1 MKNFLNDYNDR
12 GHEKIYDFLNK
23 LPERGLKGYSL
34 DEYSVSVREKLKKE
48 IGRDDI
54 DVEFVAG
61 GTVANIVCAT
71 HTLRNYEA
79 IVSAKT
85 GHIAIHESGALEAT
99 GHKIITL
106 ESEDGKLSPELLLD
120 NLSLFGAENDV
131 IPKMLYISET
141 AETGAVY
148 TKEELKDLYEVC
160 LQYGLYMF
168 IDGAR
173 LSVAL
178 AATGM
183 TLKDISEVC
192 DIFTIGGTKNGALF
206 GEALVIVD
214 EDLKER
220 FRNHM
225 KQKGAI
231 MAKGFILAAQFDGL
245 FDQGLYYEI
254 GKIAYEK
261 AMTLKK
267 KLDSLNISYS
277 FKPESNQIFVKL
289 SKDQIEELRNRQV
302 LFDVENLGTDTF
314 NVRFCTC
321 YRTSDEEIDGLIED
335 LKEIL

>member
-12 GHEKIYDFLNK
+12 GHEKVYDFLSK

-34 DEYSVSVREKLKKE
+34 DEYSFSVREKLKKE

-106 ESEDGKLSPELLLD
+106 ESEDGKLNPELLLD
-120 NLSLFGAENDV
+120 RLSLFGAENDV

-148 TKEELKDLYEVC
+148 TKDELKDLYEVC

-254 GKIAYEK
+254 GEIAYEK

-267 KLDSLNISYS
+267 KLDSLNISYA

-289 SKDQIEELRNRQV
+289 SKDQIEELKNREV
-302 LFDVENLGTDTF
+302 LFDVENLGTDKF